1 MSLAGIQPVVA
12 ATAGGGGD
20 GRTLAAL
27 LAAGRKLDANDPKL
41 VGRAAAQVVSQLF
54 FAPLL
59 AEMRKLP
66 FGHKFATGGRT
77 EEIFGEQ
84 LDLHIA
90 DAVARTD
97 QAFTAQ
103 LAERLGRVPRAGRA
117 ALAAGPSTARPIP
130 TQTHQTAEHGESRIA
145 GREPQENGVK

>member
-12 ATAGGGGD
+12 ATAGGGGGD

-27 LAAGRKLDANDPKL
+27 LAAGRRLEANDPKL
-41 VGRAAAQVVSQLF
+41 VGQAAAQVVSQLF

-66 FGHKFATGGRT
+66 FGREFATGGRT

-84 LDLHIA
+84 LDLRIA
-90 DAVARTD
+90 DSVAANCGGLTRQLIEGLQGND
-97 QAFTAQ
+97 GGPGSPQGGSVAADSSQADSQ
-103 LAERLGRVPRAGRA
+103 P
-117 ALAAGPSTARPIP
+117 AAGHKA
-130 TQTHQTAEHGESRIA
+130 GETTM
-145 GREPQENGVK
+145 VHT